1 MEFQKLFLLH
11 RFPNIMHCNLYNIYT
26 LKLMEVSLGLQTNFV
41 KVLYVLKRKC
51 LISGERHKY
60 IQEPMSVCIN
70 CIIIPKLHFWTL
82 KISNLNYFIQ
92 LSKTDLPL
100 CILYP
105 FHWCHLFITN
115 TLVYVVICWMI
126 FRSQIFFYTS

>member
-41 KVLYVLKRKC
+41 KVLYVLERKC